1 MLRKAQLKDIE
12 GMHYVRMSVVENRL
26 LNPDLVPKTAYLP
39 FVKGDAVVWE
49 ERGCIVGFAAVDR
62 KMGSVWALFV
72 HPEYERKGIGQAL
85 LLEVV
90 SGFFDG
96 TRNLLWLTTDPGTR
110 AEHFYRAAGWHQVG
124 TADNGELRFE
134 LYG

>member
-1 MLRKAQLKDIE
+1 
-12 GMHYVRMSVVENRL
+12 
-26 LNPDLVPKTAYLP
+26 
-39 FVKGDAVVWE
+39 
-49 ERGCIVGFAAVDR
+49 
-62 KMGSVWALFV
+62 MGSVWALFV
-72 HPEYERKGIGQAL
+72 IPEYERKGIGQAL